1 MTPSQRRKRILA
13 LVQEAEVLTIDDLV
27 EVMGVSSSTVRR
39 DINRLMD
46 GGEVI
51 ALRGGGVQLSEKAS
65 ELSAS
70 AKALLHP
77 VAKTA
82 MARAAADLVE
92 DGDVV
97 YLDSGTSALQ
107 LVPLLR
113 EKHIQLVTS
122 NAQVFPLADG
132 FEGNIIVLGGD
143 YLPNLGSIVGPMTT
157 GELEQMSFDK
167 AFIGASGCSK
177 RGGVNTFDMRE
188 ASKKRIVHDRTRR
201 PYVLADSSKFGVDT
215 FYKAIDLAECHI
227 ITEAYHDLL
236 ESAAGY
242 TVAPTVDP
250 LTDVDE

>member
-13 LVQEAEVLTIDDLV
+13 LVQEAEVMTIDDLV

-51 ALRGGGVQLSEKAS
+51 ALRGGGVQLSEKTS

-77 VAKTA
+77 AAKLA
-82 MARAAADLVE
+82 MARAAAALVE

-122 NAQVFPLADG
+122 NVHVFALADG
-132 FEGNIIVLGGD
+132 FQGNIIVLGGD
-143 YLPNLGSIVGPMTT
+143 YLPDLGSIVGPMTT
-157 GELEQMSFDK
+157 SELEQMTFDK
-167 AFIGASGCSK
+167 AFIGASGCS
-177 RGGVNTFDMRE
+177 RRSGVSTFDMRE
-188 ASKKRIVHDRTRR
+188 ASKKRIVHERTRQ

-215 FYKAIDLAECHI
+215 FYKAIDLANCHI
-227 ITEAYHDLL
+227 ITEAHHDVL
-236 ESAAGY
+236 ESAGGY
-242 TVAPTVDP
+242 TISPITEP
-250 LTDVDE
+250 GE